1 MEEAM
6 SRYWTRAAVGAISAA
21 HWERRTAL
29 QGLRLCKAFGRRTIR
44 TLERE
49 AMAECIIEG
58 IAAPKRRVRE
68 RLDQFRRLLDTVFEP
83 RMLEVITPPTR
94 SRMINSMSGAEIGPH
109 LREVALRCQTLARDS
124 RDERAARALEEI
136 GGELADRAGS
146 LEAVFAVPNATRSP

>member
-1 MEEAM
+1 
-6 SRYWTRAAVGAISAA
+6 
-21 HWERRTAL
+21 
-29 QGLRLCKAFGRRTIR
+29 
-44 TLERE
+44 
-49 AMAECIIEG
+49 MAECIIEEL
-58 IAAPKRRVRE
+58 RRQNVELRE

-83 RMLEVITPPTR
+83 RMLDVITPPTR

-109 LREVALRCQTLARDS
+109 LREVALRCQALARDS